1 MIHTERKC
9 INEILLVRHL
19 RGKCQIKK
27 ISVYLEKQ
35 SKTKQ
40 KNNPSDSAYW
50 HQIKTLVGKSI
61 VSVCVMLTYTKTH
74 LRTERFSFNWTS
86 LLERFII
93 ICKRALAKLAE
104 KKKYDVI
111 IVPLCAIFLLAY
123 FFFMYNFYWTILN
136 KLAQWMVSWIA
147 GDRNVYS
154 VDDEMNMR

>member
-9 INEILLVRHL
+9 IDEILLVCHL

-61 VSVCVMLTYTKTH
+61 VSVCVMLTYPKAH
-74 LRTERFSFNWTS
+74 LRTERFSFNWTL

-104 KKKYDVI
+104 KKYI
-111 IVPLCAIFLLAY
+111 WCNYCALVCNFFLAY